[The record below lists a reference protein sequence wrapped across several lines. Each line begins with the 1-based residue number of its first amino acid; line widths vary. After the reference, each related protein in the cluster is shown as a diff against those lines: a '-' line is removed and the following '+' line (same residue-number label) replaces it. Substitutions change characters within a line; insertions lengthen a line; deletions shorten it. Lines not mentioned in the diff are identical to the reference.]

1 MTCAAI
7 SISGFFLRGIWMLQD
22 SPWLQHRLVKIS
34 PHIIDTLLLVS
45 GISLAVITRQNPLIY
60 HWLLVKLSLL
70 LAYIILGS
78 VALKYGRNKKQR
90 GLAFSGALI
99 CFILIVYVARNRHTL
114 PF

>member
-1 MTCAAI
+1 
-7 SISGFFLRGIWMLQD
+7 MLQD
-22 SPWLQHRLVKIS
+22 SSWLQHRIVKIF

-45 GISLAVITRQNPLIY
+45 GISLAVISQQNPFIY
-60 HWLLVKLSLL
+60 HWLLAKLMLL
-70 LAYIILGS
+70 LTYILLGS

-90 GLAFSGALI
+90 SFAFGSALI